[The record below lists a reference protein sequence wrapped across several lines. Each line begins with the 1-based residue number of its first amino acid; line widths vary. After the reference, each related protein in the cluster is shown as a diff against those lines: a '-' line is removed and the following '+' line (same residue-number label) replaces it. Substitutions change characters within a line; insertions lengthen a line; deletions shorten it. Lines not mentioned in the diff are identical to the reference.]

1 MGATQ
6 NENEELHHLI
16 WAFCSKAIFQS
27 LETVQLCV
35 TIAVSLWNRGG
46 DSITQTMKNMGVEQ
60 GTKVAW
66 HEKDKTKIAR
76 KETRQKHLASFVRS
90 SFTLMKTQD
99 WVKTSVLFFDND
111 ICPTILASGV
121 SLLVIIS
128 VIRQRKKKKIDKNM
142 QTITYEAGAF

>member
-1 MGATQ
+1 
-6 NENEELHHLI
+6 
-16 WAFCSKAIFQS
+16 
-27 LETVQLCV
+27 
-35 TIAVSLWNRGG
+35 
-46 DSITQTMKNMGVEQ
+46 MKNMGVEPGAFIMTYLNCLDVDH

-111 ICPTILASGV
+111 ICLTISASGV
-121 SLLVIIS
+121 SLSVIIS

>member
-46 DSITQTMKNMGVEQ
+46 DSITQTMKNMGVEP
-60 GTKVAW
+60 GAFIMTYLNCLDVDHGAKVAW

-76 KETRQKHLASFVRS
+76 KETR
-90 SFTLMKTQD
+90 
-99 WVKTSVLFFDND
+99 
-111 ICPTILASGV
+111 
-121 SLLVIIS
+121 
-128 VIRQRKKKKIDKNM
+128 
-142 QTITYEAGAF
+142 